1 MKPIG
6 YFVLYVS
13 AGFVGFLLPELTEKG
28 TAKRCVLPSL
38 SELTSRREENA
49 TASETTTAAPKASAP
64 RSGEFL
70 ERVPEEEV
78 RLQLPHP
85 FACDPFEHVIA
96 ISLEDDRGKPG
107 REALVAE
114 FEKAGIQNY
123 YFFPAVD
130 TEQDEQLKREL
141 KLQDGLCDQI
151 ARCHSTL
158 GRALSHRRVH
168 EKIVYEGWTC
178 AMIFEDHAKLAKNFS
193 ARLAEVASNHRPR
206 DPTTLTI
213 FAHIPCQETCWT
225 TRRDSFPGFDVIQL
239 GRCERPNSRTT
250 PPADQSSVPILSSGW
265 PGKCLHAYV
274 ASIHGAV
281 LLSQANRP
289 LTVPPEALLSHHPD
303 PKRARPHVD
312 RAPTHQSASY
322 WYTEPAL
329 AWQSV

>member
-193 ARLAEVASNHRPR
+193 ARLAEVA
-206 DPTTLTI
+206 
-213 FAHIPCQETCWT
+213 
-225 TRRDSFPGFDVIQL
+225 RDSFPGFDVIQL